1 MMQPMRS
8 PSDSYHVTTTSAH
21 NGAAILSVVCAALWP
36 LSFLIPVL
44 VNATT
49 SGPRSA
55 AASLP
60 MFVDFLLA
68 CGFGLLPVVGVA
80 VGSLGLYRAM
90 SQPALR
96 RTRWIAITGIVL
108 NCLWF
113 FGTFLL
119 SDLGPAIVYWFQH
132 L

>member
-1 MMQPMRS
+1 MMQPT
-8 PSDSYHVTTTSAH
+8 SDHQYHYVAPRTH
-21 NGAAILSVVCAALWP
+21 NGGAVLSVVCALLWP

-44 VNATT
+44 VNVAT

-55 AASLP
+55 GTPLP

-80 VGSLGLYRAM
+80 AGSLGLYRAM
-90 SQPALR
+90 SQSALR
-96 RTRWIAITGIVL
+96 RTRWLAITGNVL

-119 SDLGPAIVYWFQH
+119 SDLGPAVVYWFQR